1 MNTVNK
7 ECDCLDARSD
17 AFKRIS
23 GDVLIKRITEYFDEV
38 ILIECATGKVLN
50 ISDRIRTNKT
60 TTLYAG
66 LSYDE
71 HLITGTK
78 SSFFLMRRKTAE
90 PFVKGLHTAFMMI
103 SRI

>member
-1 MNTVNK
+1 M
-7 ECDCLDARSD
+7 DARSD

-60 TTLYAG
+60 AKL
-66 LSYDE
+66 
-71 HLITGTK
+71 
-78 SSFFLMRRKTAE
+78 
-90 PFVKGLHTAFMMI
+90 
-103 SRI
+103 